1 MGEYSYNIYA
11 KKTCLYKDVP
21 ENEFNHTWTMLKGM
35 VGLMKT
41 DYNEEDLTYEKI
53 LLDKD

>member
-1 MGEYSYNIYA
+1 MAEYSYNIYA
-11 KKTCLYKDVP
+11 KKTCLYKDIP